1 MSRRD
6 LRRTLWAIAAL
17 LTIAPFA
24 ASQAEDWSAE
34 RAKLIAAAENE
45 GEIELFS
52 QPNLAARNFIAAEWA
67 KAFPRIKL
75 SITATPG
82 SQIVGRVR
90 LERQAGKYLWDV
102 IMTGSNIGF
111 DMVKEGFVDPLAP
124 ELRDPAIDDP
134 KIWGGWDQA
143 YVDNGNKY
151 VFSTNFALKSP
162 VYNALKLSPDKVKKE
177 GVRILFDPGLKSKI
191 YWHDPNVPGPGA
203 QFAFYLARRFSADEL
218 RRFITEQN
226 PIFVPDQNQV
236 IDALAHGAAW
246 LALGPGNS
254 HALLE
259 PYIKAGV
266 PIDLRKFGNAPE
278 LNDITLG
285 GSTIWIMKNRPHPNG
300 ARLFINWL
308 LSKDIQA
315 GFAKATEQ
323 NSRRVDVA
331 SVADADGTPVPG
343 AHYVAPQDEA
353 NATTLDKAIAEVGE
367 MRKAAQH

>member
-1 MSRRD
+1 
-6 LRRTLWAIAAL
+6 LRRTLWGITALLAIA
-17 LTIAPFA
+17 PVA
-24 ASQAEDWSAE
+24 ASQAEDWRAE
-34 RAKLIAAAENE
+34 RAKLVAAAELE

-67 KAFPRIKL
+67 KAYPKIKL
-75 SITATPG
+75 SITATAG

-124 ELRDPAIDDP
+124 ELRDPAVNDP
-134 KIWGGWDQA
+134 TIWGGWDQA
-143 YVDNGNKY
+143 YVDNANKY

-162 VYNALKLSPDKVKKE
+162 VYNALKLSPEKVAKE
-177 GVRILFDPGLKSKI
+177 GVRVLLDPGLKGKI
-191 YWHDPNVPGPGA
+191 YWHDPEVPGPGA
-203 QFAFYLARRFSADEL
+203 QFAFYLARRFSHDEL
-218 RRFITEQN
+218 RRFIAEQK
-226 PIFVPDQNQV
+226 PIFVADQNQV

-285 GSTIWIMKNRPHPNG
+285 GSTIWVMKDRPHPNG
-300 ARLFINWL
+300 ARLFVNWL
-308 LSKDIQA
+308 LSKNVQA

-323 NSRRVDVA
+323 NSRRTDVA

-353 NATTLDKAIAEVGE
+353 NAPALDKAIAEVAAI
-367 MRKAAQH
+367 RKAAQH